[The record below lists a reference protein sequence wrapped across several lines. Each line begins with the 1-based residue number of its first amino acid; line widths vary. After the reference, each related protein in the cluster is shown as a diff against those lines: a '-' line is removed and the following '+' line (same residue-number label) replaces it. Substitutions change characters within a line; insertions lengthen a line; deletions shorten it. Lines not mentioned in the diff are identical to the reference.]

1 MRKFYKTLTIRNKR
15 LNEIRN
21 RLLLIKLKRAL
32 ILYIKERRAKK
43 IEIRKAILGK
53 INLSRVRK
61 IQGLIR
67 MKLARK
73 RCQFMKRIMHFR
85 S

>member
-61 IQGLIR
+61 I
-67 MKLARK
+67 
-73 RCQFMKRIMHFR
+73 
-85 S
+85 

>member
-53 INLSRVRK
+53 IHLSRVRK
-61 IQGLIR
+61 I
-67 MKLARK
+67 
-73 RCQFMKRIMHFR
+73 
-85 S
+85 